1 MCLVDPSRFSL
12 QSKAA
17 TSVKRQQKAA
27 KNVPKGG
34 PGRIGGKR

>member
-1 MCLVDPSRFSL
+1 MLLDSSLRFSL

-17 TSVKRQQKAA
+17 TNVKRQQKAA

-34 PGRIGGKR
+34 PGRVGGKR